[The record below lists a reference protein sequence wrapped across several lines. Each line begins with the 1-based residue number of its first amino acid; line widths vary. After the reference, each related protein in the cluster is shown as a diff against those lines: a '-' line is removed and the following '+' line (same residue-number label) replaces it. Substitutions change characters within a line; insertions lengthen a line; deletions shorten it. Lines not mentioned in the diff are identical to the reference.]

1 VREVKV
7 STSTCLF
14 SSPGEVNRRISRFW
28 DRVSPLWH
36 DLWGPHIHHGYY
48 EGQEVLSPVEAQERL
63 VEKLVDLAG
72 LAAGKK
78 ILDAGCGMGA
88 STIYLARRFQA
99 DVTGISL
106 SRQQIA
112 IADEKAKALPPG
124 QVRFLVQDAL
134 ALNSMSDGYFDVVWS
149 LESCEQFFDKPLFF
163 QQAHRVLRP
172 GGKLILATWCSGKEQ
187 LQGKTAR
194 DYVRLCRVFDLPYM
208 PTMKFYLRALRAEGF
223 ELEVIEDWS
232 ENVATS
238 WTAGISFSKKLSAI
252 RLLAKGGLRALTF
265 IRHLKIMEEGY
276 KNGAVKYGV
285 FLARKKMTAS

>member
-1 VREVKV
+1 MSLR
-7 STSTCLF
+7 TSDCLF
-14 SSPGEVNRRISRFW
+14 TDSHKLTRRVSRFW

-63 VEKLVDLAG
+63 VEKLVDLADLTIG
-72 LAAGKK
+72 QK
-78 ILDAGCGMGA
+78 ILDAGCGMGG

-106 SRQQIA
+106 SRRQIA
-112 IADEKAKALPPG
+112 IANEKARSLPSG
-124 QVRFLVQDAL
+124 QVRFLVEDAL
-134 ALNSMSDGYFDVVWS
+134 SLDSMPNGYFDVVWS

-163 QQAHRVLRP
+163 QQAHRVLKP
-172 GGKLILATWCSGKEQ
+172 GGALILATWCSGKEE
-187 LQGKTAR
+187 LQGKTAK

-208 PTMKFYLRALRAEGF
+208 PTMEFYLRALRAEGF
-223 ELEVIEDWS
+223 KLEVTEDWS

-285 FLARKKMTAS
+285 FLARKKVTAS